1 MKVCPSPAWIDRGMA
16 AAPVGRSLLPVAHVS
31 PTPGTRASMSSRN
44 HAARLENSWVATWGR
59 SNRAAAARL
68 ISLVFLASALSA
80 FGLHRDALA
89 EQDTDTGVETRPN
102 CPLIEVRF
110 QAADRPPIVG
120 EKIAQNAK
128 YGLLVLNADGELIA
142 IPPAAPSTDGEPSI
156 HAIETIAELSGVLSP
171 TPAKELAKKT
181 LALMPEGSKSIVTE
195 HFVVCYDTTDIY
207 ARWNANLY
215 ERMFKG
221 MIRFWKEKGID
232 LHPPRFPMVALIF
245 SNQRDYVQYSK
256 RDFRGG
262 ENTFGYYT
270 QTTNRLATF
279 DLTGIEG
286 MLPPGA
292 PVEREELITQIFSRP
307 QAERQVA
314 TVLHEAC
321 HQIAFNTGLQRR
333 LGDYPFWLSE
343 GIATF
348 FESPDFN
355 SSNGWG
361 GTGKINWYNLNNLR
375 HYARM
380 RPADSLMKL
389 LTQDDLLR
397 QGETATAAYA
407 ESWGLTFFL
416 IKRKSKPFVE
426 YLKLLHSRPPG
437 NPSDA
442 KQRMDDF
449 RTCFG
454 DDLEKLDKEFV
465 RFIGSLR

>member
-1 MKVCPSPAWIDRGMA
+1 MKACPSLSWMDGEVTSTPL
-16 AAPVGRSLLPVAHVS
+16 GRLVLSVAHKTRPLVAPLCIS
-31 PTPGTRASMSSRN
+31 SSSQAAHPG
-44 HAARLENSWVATWGR
+44 NSCVAMLLR
-59 SNRAAAARL
+59 SNTFAAARSICL
-68 ISLVFLASALSA
+68 FFLVCTLAA
-80 FGLHRDALA
+80 FGLQKDAFA
-89 EQDTDTGVETRPN
+89 QQVTDTSVETLPD

-110 QAADRPPIVG
+110 KAADRPPLVG

-142 IPPAAPSTDGEPSI
+142 IPPAPPATDGEPSI
-156 HAIETIAELSGVLSP
+156 HAIESIAELSGVLSP
-171 TPAKELAKKT
+171 TPAKELAKKM
-181 LALMPEGSKSIVTE
+181 LVLMPKGSKSIVTE

-348 FESPDFN
+348 FESPDFT

-361 GTGKINWYNLNNLR
+361 GTGKVNWYNLNNLR
-375 HYARM
+375 HYART

-416 IKRKSKPFVE
+416 IKRKSKSFVE
-426 YLKLLHSRPPG
+426 YLKLLHARPPG